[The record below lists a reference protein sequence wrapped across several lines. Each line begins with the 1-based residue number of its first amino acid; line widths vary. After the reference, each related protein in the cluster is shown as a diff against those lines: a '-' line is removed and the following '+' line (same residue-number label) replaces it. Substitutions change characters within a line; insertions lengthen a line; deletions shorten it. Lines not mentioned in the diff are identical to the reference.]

1 MGHMK
6 ATRQGIRSTKK
17 KEDEADIEVE
27 TVNET
32 DEILDDEAEL
42 EPQRPHM
49 ERAINHQVACGVIA
63 TSGLKGTISTD
74 LLGRFPFTSNLLNN
88 YIFVMYDFE
97 SNTIQAKPIKSRTK
111 SELVRGFEMCYK
123 E

>member
-32 DEILDDEAEL
+32 NENPVPT
-42 EPQRPHM
+42 PQ
-49 ERAINHQVACGVIA
+49 
-63 TSGLKGTISTD
+63 D
-74 LLGRFPFTSNLLNN
+74 
-88 YIFVMYDFE
+88 
-97 SNTIQAKPIKSRTK
+97 
-111 SELVRGFEMCYK
+111 
-123 E
+123 